1 MGAQCNLH
9 SVVVAVV
16 HVVVVV
22 VVVQCWWSRPTVS
35 ETDTS
40 LRDRTFKLARLPA
53 HYLAIYSST
62 LTTSGS

>member
-9 SVVVAVV
+9 CVVVAVV
-16 HVVVVV
+16 HVVVVA
-22 VVVQCWWSRPTVS
+22 VVQWWWSRRTVS

-53 HYLAIYSST
+53 Y
-62 LTTSGS
+62 